1 MQISNVANSGPTV
14 ESYTVTVKQT
24 KNKLSKIIIIMI
36 IIA

>member
-14 ESYTVTVKQT
+14 ELYTVTIKQT
-24 KNKLSKIIIIMI
+24 KNKLNKIIIII